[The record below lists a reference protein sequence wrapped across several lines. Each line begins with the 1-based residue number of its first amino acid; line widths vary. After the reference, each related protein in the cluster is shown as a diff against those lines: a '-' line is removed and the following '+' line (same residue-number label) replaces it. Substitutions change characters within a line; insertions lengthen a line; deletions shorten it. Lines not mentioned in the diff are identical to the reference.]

1 MSDYI
6 DIHTH
11 NFTSRHTELR
21 AVGIHPWQGEQV
33 GLEDICDD
41 KFSDAEAIGEIG
53 LDYACNIDRAK
64 QERVFCRQ
72 LEIAERLKKPVV
84 LHCVKAFEPT
94 MNILLRY
101 SLKAVVFHG
110 FIGSKEQAEAA
121 LKRGYY
127 LAFGDRTRHSP
138 KTIEAL
144 RATPLSQLFVETDE
158 SDRPIEDMYREIAL
172 LRGVTTEEL
181 LTATRKNWNRI
192 FNEADE

>member
-11 NFTSRHTELR
+11 NFTARHTELL
-21 AVGIHPWQGEQV
+21 AEGIHPWRAEEV
-33 GLEDICDD
+33 ELDDICD
-41 KFSDAEAIGEIG
+41 KMFSEAEAIGEIG

-64 QERVFCRQ
+64 QEKVFRWQ

-101 SLKAVVFHG
+101 SLKAVVFHS

-144 RATPLSQLFVETDE
+144 RVTPLSQLFVETDE

-172 LRGVTTEEL
+172 LRGVTIEKL
-181 LTATRKNWNRI
+181 VTATRENWNRF